1 METIQ
6 PFIFGVPK
14 VDTWVC
20 PQEDTLFTS
29 TKNVI
34 IAPINN
40 FLNISSDSLD
50 YFVIRPKKCYNSQV
64 LREHLCQ
71 VLNYFEKY
79 FDPDKELFIYM
90 ARIKYMIDNVQG
102 YNTQNFIHDIR
113 VYVLGDGIKR
123 KTEAMT
129 DYNYN
134 LDLTYRNIAAS
145 LQYTNDH
152 AKILLEMSILMNCV
166 IPLTVHF
173 AHVNRITAIDEFIL
187 DVYDLIMQMFPTA
200 DIFTKLYETSYSNV
214 SKSEYKNAPLWAKQD
229 VRGKDVTTH
238 SIESVNNI
246 ILNIMPKYAFDKNIV
261 ALNYTSVN
269 KNTKCQI
276 TDIEYEFSFVP
287 LSSSKRDGEDA
298 TSEFDKY
305 EAGLIRTNEAL
316 YLQNKVNSRET
327 MKVIE
332 SQFGPFDEKEIEF
345 YRENLRNEN
354 GSYINNFQKQ
364 LIFNMFYKYFGD
376 VESVYSITPATDYIK
391 LLIAAKRILKSNYMV
406 IMPYVISGKVEKLV
420 PRKTI
425 NKREEKDLKSSQY
438 YSLLQEKYKSDK
450 VMQQILSTFATV
462 ISSTF
467 RVIDY
472 DNPELNGKIID
483 CIPAIVLEELQL
495 MTLLY

>member
-1 METIQ
+1 M
-6 PFIFGVPK
+6 
-14 VDTWVC
+14 
-20 PQEDTLFTS
+20 
-29 TKNVI
+29 
-34 IAPINN
+34 
-40 FLNISSDSLD
+40 
-50 YFVIRPKKCYNSQV
+50 
-64 LREHLCQ
+64 
-71 VLNYFEKY
+71 
-79 FDPDKELFIYM
+79 
-90 ARIKYMIDNVQG
+90 
-102 YNTQNFIHDIR
+102 
-113 VYVLGDGIKR
+113 
-123 KTEAMT
+123 
-129 DYNYN
+129 
-134 LDLTYRNIAAS
+134 
-145 LQYTNDH
+145 
-152 AKILLEMSILMNCV
+152 
-166 IPLTVHF
+166 
-173 AHVNRITAIDEFIL
+173 
-187 DVYDLIMQMFPTA
+187 
-200 DIFTKLYETSYSNV
+200 
-214 SKSEYKNAPLWAKQD
+214 
-229 VRGKDVTTH
+229 
-238 SIESVNNI
+238 
-246 ILNIMPKYAFDKNIV
+246 
-261 ALNYTSVN
+261 
-269 KNTKCQI
+269 
-276 TDIEYEFSFVP
+276 
-287 LSSSKRDGEDA
+287 
-298 TSEFDKY
+298 KY